1 MSYTRKEII
10 VNKYLEFQNNI
21 KQIVDVDIFPT
32 LEDLDI
38 VDLLLFF
45 NMTFGYTT
53 EYESIINDLILFNS
67 VKILPEDL
75 IKVMPIINQFIDE
88 FKLLQKSFQFIFNFY
103 NNII

>member
-1 MSYTRKEII
+1 MTTRKEII
-10 VNKYLEFQNNI
+10 IDKYLEFQNNI

-32 LEDLDI
+32 LEDLDV

-75 IKVMPIINQFIDE
+75 SKVMPIITQFIDE
-88 FKLLQKSFQFIFNFY
+88 FKLLQKSF
-103 NNII
+103 

>member
-10 VNKYLEFQNNI
+10 INKYLEFQNNI
-21 KQIVDVDIFPT
+21 KQIVDINIFPT
-32 LEDLDI
+32 LEDIDV

-53 EYESIINDLILFNS
+53 EYETIINDLILFNG

-75 IKVMPIINQFIDE
+75 LKVMPIITQFIDE
-88 FKLLQKSFQFIFNFY
+88 FKLLQKSF
-103 NNII
+103 

>member
-21 KQIVDVDIFPT
+21 KQIVDINIFPT
-32 LEDLDI
+32 LEDVDV

-53 EYESIINDLILFNS
+53 EYETIINDLILFNG
-67 VKILPEDL
+67 VKILSEDL
-75 IKVMPIINQFIDE
+75 LKVMPIITQFIDE
-88 FKLLQKSFQFIFNFY
+88 FKLLQKSF
-103 NNII
+103 

>member
-21 KQIVDVDIFPT
+21 KQIVDINIFPT
-32 LEDLDI
+32 LEDVDV

-53 EYESIINDLILFNS
+53 EYETIINDLILFNG
-67 VKILPEDL
+67 VKILSEDL
-75 IKVMPIINQFIDE
+75 LKVMPIITQFIDE
-88 FKLLQKSFQFIFNFY
+88 FKLLKKSF
-103 NNII
+103 

>member
-67 VKILPEDL
+67 VKILPKDM

-88 FKLLQKSFQFIFNFY
+88 FKLLQKSF
-103 NNII
+103 

>member
-10 VNKYLEFQNNI
+10 IDKYLEFQNNI

-32 LEDLDI
+32 LEDLDV

-53 EYESIINDLILFNS
+53 EYESIINDLISFNG
-67 VKILPEDL
+67 VKIQPEQL
-75 IKVMPIINQFIDE
+75 AQVVPVITTFIDE
-88 FKLLQKSFQFIFNFY
+88 FKLLQKSF
-103 NNII
+103 

>member
-21 KQIVDVDIFPT
+21 KQIVDINIFPT
-32 LEDLDI
+32 LEDVDV

-53 EYESIINDLILFNS
+53 EYETIINDLILFNG

-75 IKVMPIINQFIDE
+75 LKVMPIITQFIDE
-88 FKLLQKSFQFIFNFY
+88 FKLLQKSF
-103 NNII
+103 

>member
-21 KQIVDVDIFPT
+21 KQIVDINIFPT
-32 LEDLDI
+32 LEEVDV

-53 EYESIINDLILFNS
+53 EYETIINDLILFNG
-67 VKILPEDL
+67 VKILSEDL
-75 IKVMPIINQFIDE
+75 LKVMPIITQFIDE
-88 FKLLQKSFQFIFNFY
+88 FKLLQKSF
-103 NNII
+103 